1 MIVRGSYPITA
12 RGPFFPPFILLIP
25 EKRNGSVERALKSE
39 RNASVEAWNEQTGVE
54 EDRGRRKGRS
64 HGLYLTVTLP
74 TMLPAIPLRLI

>member
-54 EDRGRRKGRS
+54 EDRGRS